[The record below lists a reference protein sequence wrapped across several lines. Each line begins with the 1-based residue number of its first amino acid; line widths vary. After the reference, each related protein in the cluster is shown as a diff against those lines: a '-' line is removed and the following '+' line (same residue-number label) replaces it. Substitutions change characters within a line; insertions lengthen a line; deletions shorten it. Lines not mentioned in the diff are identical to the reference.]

1 MKNIILL
8 VMFTL
13 MAFQLRAEEV
23 SITVNGCNL
32 KGSLEVPKSNDPVDV
47 VLLISG
53 SGPTDRDGNSSLLP
67 GKNNSLKMLSDL
79 FYKNRVASL
88 RYDKRAIGASD
99 KVNEADLTFDLYI
112 NDVIE
117 WVKFLKKDKRF
128 SRIIIA
134 GHSEGSL
141 LGMIAAKRIE
151 VSKYISLCGAG
162 QPAYSIISEQLKKSG
177 LPQDQID
184 QCDKLLDSLRNGYN
198 VTNFPP
204 FMNSL
209 FRQSIQ
215 KYMISWFQYD
225 PIVEISKLTIPVLI
239 VGGTTDI
246 QVDTIDA
253 VKLNKANKN
262 SELVIIKDMNHILK
276 EVGTKDRSL
285 NIASYGN
292 PALELSLPLCS
303 ALIEFIKK

>member
-1 MKNIILL
+1 MLTVI
-8 VMFTL
+8 V
-13 MAFQLRAEEV
+13 FQVRAEEV
-23 SITVNGCNL
+23 SIIVNGCNL
-32 KGSLEVPKSNDPVDV
+32 KGTLETPKSEKPIDV

-53 SGPTDRDGNSSLLP
+53 SGPTDRDGNSS

-79 FYKNRVASL
+79 FYKNGVASL
-88 RYDKRAIGASD
+88 RYDKRGIGASD
-99 KVNEADLTFDLYI
+99 KMNEADLTFDLYI
-112 NDVIE
+112 NDVVE

-141 LGMIAAKRIE
+141 LGMIAAKRTD
-151 VSKYISLCGAG
+151 VYKYISLCGAG

-184 QCDKLLDSLRNGYN
+184 QSDKLLDSLRNGYN
-198 VTNFPP
+198 IKNYPP
-204 FMNSL
+204 ILYSL
-209 FRQSIQ
+209 FRPSIQ
-215 KYMISWFQYD
+215 KYLISWIQYD
-225 PIVEISKLTIPVLI
+225 PIDEISKLTIPILI

-246 QVDTIDA
+246 QVDTLDA
-253 VKLNKANKN
+253 VKLNKACKN

-292 PALELSLPLCS
+292 PALQLSVPLCS